1 MKTKINLGMYCPQSS
16 PMGSD
21 WMLTREGLLKK
32 KGIHFYLPK
41 AVGKTQ
47 KPQRV
52 VFVNRNWKATA

>member
-1 MKTKINLGMYCPQSS
+1 MKPKNNLGMCCPESK

-32 KGIHFYLPK
+32 KGIHFFLPK
-41 AVGKTQ
+41 TVASAK

-52 VFVNRNWKATA
+52 VFINRNWKATA